1 MSLGGYGAQAGI
13 RGAAR
18 TATVATTGHIGD
30 ALMKKIMERIAVLAV
45 SLLLLAIVSVA
56 HAQVW
61 VDPYVRKNGTE
72 VQGQYRSNP
81 DGNPY
86 NNWSSPGNGNPYTG
100 KEATG
105 NPNRYLDRYQNRN
118 GSVHDPY
125 SNNPYNY
132 NPYTAYRW

>member
-45 SLLLLAIVSVA
+45 SFLLLAIVSVA

-72 VQGQYRSNP
+72 VQGYYRSNP

-86 NNWSSPGNGNPYTG
+86 NNWSYPGNGNPYTLPRSLSEQKRLG
-100 KEATG
+100 LGRISE
-105 NPNRYLDRYQNRN
+105 
-118 GSVHDPY
+118 SV
-125 SNNPYNY
+125 
-132 NPYTAYRW
+132 

>member
-30 ALMKKIMERIAVLAV
+30 ALMKKIMERIAVLVV
-45 SLLLLAIVSVA
+45 SFLLLAIVSVA

-61 VDPYVRKNGTE
+61 VDPYVRKSGTE
-72 VQGQYRSNP
+72 VQGYYRSNP

-86 NNWSSPGNGNPYTG
+86 NNWSYPGNGNPYTG

-105 NPNRYLDRYQNRN
+105 TTNRYLDRYQNRN
-118 GSVHDPY
+118 GLGSGEY
-125 SNNPYNY
+125 QNQYNNIYQ
-132 NPYTAYRW
+132 RHW